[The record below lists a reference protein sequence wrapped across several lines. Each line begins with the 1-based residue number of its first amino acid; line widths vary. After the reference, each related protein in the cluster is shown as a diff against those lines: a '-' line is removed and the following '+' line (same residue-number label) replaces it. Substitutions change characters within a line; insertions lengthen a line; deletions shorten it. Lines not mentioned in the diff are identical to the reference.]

1 MSDYVTLEEYWEA
14 HAAHL
19 ARMKIEAAGLEC
31 QLLGE
36 NVNVLRDISRQAVP
50 IRLQV
55 LATDRAEAEDIL
67 AGGEDS
73 ALDDEELTRQ
83 AMEAGE
89 EESG

>member
-1 MSDYVTLEEYWEA
+1 MSDYVTLGEYWDA
-14 HAAHL
+14 PAAHL

-31 QLLGE
+31 RLLDE
-36 NVNVLRDISRQAVP
+36 NVNVLRDISRQARA

-55 LATDRAEAEDIL
+55 PAADQAAAEEIL
-67 AGGEDS
+67 AGEEDS

-89 EESG
+89 EE